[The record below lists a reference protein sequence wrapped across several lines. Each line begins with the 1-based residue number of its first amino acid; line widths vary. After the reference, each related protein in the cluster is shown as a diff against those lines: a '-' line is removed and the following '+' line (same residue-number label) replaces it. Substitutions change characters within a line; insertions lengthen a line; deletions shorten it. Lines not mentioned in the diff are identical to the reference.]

1 MFKNLNN
8 IVINLT
14 RIVKKFKDEI
24 EGFTREMVVNAA
36 KSLNS
41 RMKVKDKQEKK
52 KTEYLLFP
60 ILNQLVYAVRHHYD
74 QYVVIVS

>member
-41 RMKVKDKQEKK
+41 RMKVKDK
-52 KTEYLLFP
+52 
-60 ILNQLVYAVRHHYD
+60 
-74 QYVVIVS
+74 